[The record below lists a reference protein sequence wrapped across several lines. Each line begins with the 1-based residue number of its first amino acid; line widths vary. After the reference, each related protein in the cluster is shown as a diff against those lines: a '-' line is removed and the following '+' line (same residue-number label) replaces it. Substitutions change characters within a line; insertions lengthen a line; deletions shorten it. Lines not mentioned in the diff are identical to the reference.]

1 MKLLEQIDK
10 RTSVVEV
17 VDVFLAFGGW
27 LERRAVID
35 RELTDELRKKVYFYQ
50 DQYVTERI
58 NHGQ

>member
-35 RELTDELRKKVYFYQ
+35 RELTDELRKKVDFYQ
-50 DQYVTERI
+50 DRYVTERI